1 MAEDSGQEKTED
13 PTPKRIKEAREKG
26 DVPRSKELATT
37 LVLMAAVFSVIIFG
51 SQLAERMLGIMES
64 NFVLDRQAIFDTNKL
79 FSHFGMSAWDALIG
93 LSGVF
98 GVLVIAALVGPIALG
113 GWNFSADSIA
123 PKGSRIDPLAG
134 IKRMFSLKALVE
146 LFKAI
151 AKFSLVG
158 GFAILIL
165 WTIRNDILAL
175 ATFEARPAIDSAL
188 DIIIWVFMALSAV
201 LILVAVV
208 DVPYQLY
215 EYTEKMKMTLQEVK
229 DELKNTEGKPEVKGR
244 IRQLQREIAQRQMMS
259 AVPEA
264 DVVITNPTH
273 YAVALKYES
282 GGEGEGRGAPVM
294 VAKGADFV
302 ALKIREIAEAHD
314 VPILSAPPL
323 ARAIYHSTEID
334 DEIPSGLYMA
344 VAQVLAYVFQLKRYK
359 SRDADR
365 PTELKVGE
373 LPIPEE
379 FKADQ

>member
-13 PTPKRIKEAREKG
+13 PTPKRIREAREKG

-51 SQLAERMLGIMES
+51 AQLAEHLLGMIES
-64 NFVLDRQAIFDTNKL
+64 NFVLDRQAIFDPNKML
-79 FSHFGMSAWDALIG
+79 SHFEVSVWEALLG
-93 LSGVF
+93 LAGVF
-98 GVLVIAALVGPIALG
+98 FSLVVASIVGPIALG
-113 GWNFSADSIA
+113 GWNFSGDSIL

-134 IKRMFSLKALVE
+134 IKRMFSLKSLVE

-165 WTIRNDILAL
+165 WNIRGDILAL
-175 ATFEARPAIDSAL
+175 ATFEPRPAIDSAL
-188 DIIIWVFMALSAV
+188 EIIIWVFMALSAV
-201 LILVAVV
+201 LILVALV

-244 IRQLQREIAQRQMMS
+244 IRQLQREIAQRQMMT
-259 AVPEA
+259 AVPDA

-273 YAVALKYES
+273 YAVALKYE
-282 GGEGEGRGAPVM
+282 GDDRNAPIM
-294 VAKGADFV
+294 VAKGVDFV
-302 ALKIREIAEAHD
+302 ALKIREIAEAND

-323 ARAIYHSTEID
+323 ARAIYNSTD
-334 DEIPSGLYMA
+334 
-344 VAQVLAYVFQLKRYK
+344 RK
-359 SRDADR
+359 S
-365 PTELKVGE
+365 VV
-373 LPIPEE
+373 
-379 FKADQ
+379 

>member
-13 PTPKRIKEAREKG
+13 PTPKRIREAREKG

-51 SQLAERMLGIMES
+51 AQLAEHLLGMIES
-64 NFVLDRQAIFDTNKL
+64 NFVLDRQAIFDPNKML
-79 FSHFGMSAWDALIG
+79 SHFEVSVWEVLLG
-93 LSGVF
+93 LAGVF
-98 GVLVIAALVGPIALG
+98 FSLVVASIVGPIALG
-113 GWNFSADSIA
+113 GWNFSGDSIL

-134 IKRMFSLKALVE
+134 IKRMFSLKSLVE

-165 WTIRNDILAL
+165 WNIRGDILAL
-175 ATFEARPAIDSAL
+175 ATFEPRPAIDSAL
-188 DIIIWVFMALSAV
+188 EIIIWVFMALSAV
-201 LILVAVV
+201 LILVALV

-244 IRQLQREIAQRQMMS
+244 IRQLQREIAQRQMMA
-259 AVPEA
+259 AVPDA

-273 YAVALKYES
+273 YAVALKYE
-282 GGEGEGRGAPVM
+282 GDDRNAPIM
-294 VAKGADFV
+294 VAKGVDFV
-302 ALKIREIAEAHD
+302 ALKIREIAEAND

-323 ARAIYHSTEID
+323 ARAIYNSTEIN

-344 VAQVLAYVFQLKRYK
+344 VAQVLAYVFQLKRFK
-359 SRDADR
+359 SRQAER
-365 PTELKVGE
+365 PTEVKVDE
-373 LPIPEE
+373 LPIPDE
-379 FKADQ
+379 FKDNL